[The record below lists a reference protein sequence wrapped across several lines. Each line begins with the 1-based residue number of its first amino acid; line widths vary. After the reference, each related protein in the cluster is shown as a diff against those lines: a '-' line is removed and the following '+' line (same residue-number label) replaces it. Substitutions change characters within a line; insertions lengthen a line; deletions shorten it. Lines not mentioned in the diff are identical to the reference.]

1 MNDPGKNYFN
11 DKLQEIDSLYFSF
24 ENSKILSR
32 QFKEKAF
39 SICLFNITSLT
50 KNINI
55 LKEFLASLNGSFSVV
70 VVTDTWWDKA
80 ANKNSVL
87 EIPNY
92 SALHKTRKNK
102 KRCLYIH
109 KSLKPNVRDNI
120 NIFNESVESMSI
132 EILNKKS
139 LNIVII
145 VAYRPPKESNKLFID
160 FYKDFLNKH
169 EMSNKAA
176 LANKRNCNWP
186 YLN

>member
-70 VVTDTWWDKA
+70 VVTDTW
-80 ANKNSVL
+80 
-87 EIPNY
+87 
-92 SALHKTRKNK
+92 
-102 KRCLYIH
+102 
-109 KSLKPNVRDNI
+109 
-120 NIFNESVESMSI
+120 
-132 EILNKKS
+132 
-139 LNIVII
+139 
-145 VAYRPPKESNKLFID
+145 
-160 FYKDFLNKH
+160 
-169 EMSNKAA
+169 
-176 LANKRNCNWP
+176 
-186 YLN
+186 